1 MTKLSDS
8 KGKFSVTA
16 YMGDAKTLLAFNLDK
31 AGARNLAGFTI
42 ECAPDGKSPYYL
54 HNQLQFETPADHA
67 QDPKEPPNSSINA
80 PIHKFRWIHVPGS
93 VHQGLKPFMGKY
105 TYTVTPRYFDA
116 KKSLLPLDSDL
127 SVSVKID
134 VIPFMKGSLRLGFAR
149 GFMQSQAFVHH
160 FGRNALIRPKT
171 KELLFDTSQISGSNA
186 QGEKY
191 TFSEEYE
198 WLGFTARERIFEL
211 LNEVLQDTSL
221 HLDMF
226 AYDLNEPDLMKIVLE
241 LAEQGRVRV
250 ILDNAALHHNTE
262 KPKPEDQFEQEFTNR
277 KQGDAAIL
285 RGKFGRYAH
294 DKVLIVSN
302 APGPLK
308 VLTGSTNFSVTGIY
322 VNSNH
327 VLAFDEQ
334 KVAEVYSKVFEVS
347 WNDRASKSAFQA
359 SALAKDE
366 FTSAAQSIPPTTI
379 TFSPHSP
386 ADVARI
392 LDGVAKRIA
401 AEGAKK
407 SGGSVLFAVME
418 LDNGISPVYQVLDDI
433 HQNQSIFSFGISDNP
448 KGIFL
453 YKPGTATGVLVSG
466 KPASTVLPPPFDQ
479 VPGVGL
485 GHQVHHKFVVCGFNQ
500 TDAVV
505 YCGSSNLAS
514 GGEEANGDNL
524 LAIHDSDVATV
535 FAIEALGLVDHFN
548 FLDKVATGGKGST
561 TPKEKEAKLNKPS
574 GTPKQAAVSAGWFLS
589 TTDQWT
595 KPYFDPKD
603 LKCTDRILF
612 GQVSTGIR

>member
-54 HNQLQFETPADHA
+54 QNQLQFETPADHA

-134 VIPFMKGSLRLGFAR
+134 VIPFMKGNLRLGFAR
-149 GFMQSQAFVHH
+149 GFTQSQAFVHH
-160 FGRNALIRPKT
+160 FGRNALIRPKA

-241 LAEQGRVRV
+241 LAKQGRVRV

-302 APGPLK
+302 AQGPLK

-334 KVAEVYSKVFEVS
+334 EVAEVYSKVFEVS

-401 AEGAKK
+401 TEGAKK

-479 VPGVGL
+479 VPGLGL

-561 TPKEKEAKLNKPS
+561 TPNEKAAKLNKPS

-589 TTDQWT
+589 TTDQWA